1 MLNRKW
7 RWAIEPA
14 GQTAAAPA
22 AVIVQSI
29 LSASLGTDMSA
40 ILAPHAL
47 QNVSRNHARE
57 VFHCTAKLP
66 MVSLPIVHN
75 GVTVYCESDFP

>member
-14 GQTAAAPA
+14 DHTAAAPA
-22 AVIVQSI
+22 AVIVLSV
-29 LSASLGTDMSA
+29 LSASLGRDMSA

-57 VFHCTAKLP
+57 VFHCAVKLP